1 MGPPGLTPH
10 IYSHLQFKGDRYFRR
25 EPRARK
31 LAGGAGGRHAG
42 TPEIRRKKPISD
54 RFSGRLFRPH
64 PESLP
69 ELAFESLPYP
79 EPDRRIAAVD
89 WSRRCLFFPLEGIH
103 AARKSISTRH
113 LFTGRA
119 RSCA

>member
-1 MGPPGLTPH
+1 MGPPSLTPH
-10 IYSHLQFKGDRYFRR
+10 IYSHLQFKGDRFSRGS
-25 EPRARK
+25 PAHANSPAVP
-31 LAGGAGGRHAG
+31 AGGTQERPKSAVKSQSPAGFLGDFVGR
-42 TPEIRRKKPISD
+42 T
-54 RFSGRLFRPH
+54 